1 MLGYIVVMQTELTQ
15 IWLERLEVLD
25 IAFQPILNINTGKIY
40 AVEALLR
47 NVEDAGFKSIFSLFD
62 KVYKEG
68 MLYPFDI
75 KLRELA
81 FKKFITIENYEK
93 IKLFY
98 NLDNR
103 LFEIQNYSH
112 GNTSRLLEKF
122 NILKDN
128 LCFEI
133 SERHEISQECDI
145 TTVLKHYQ
153 DEEFCIAIDDFGIGH
168 SGYKLLYETTP
179 EIIKIDRFFL
189 SNIEN
194 NLKKKLLVRNI
205 TNLAI
210 QFGIKVVAE
219 GVETREELLTCRDIG
234 CHFVQGYLVQRPT
247 INTKEIQYKYEHI
260 TDILKSDKR
269 AKEINNQTLSYI
281 DKAKAFDIK
290 TKTSDVV
297 KYLKDNPDISIIPI
311 VNSLDEPLGVLQEDE
326 LKHFLYSPYGMS
338 LLNNEFTEKTKLKN
352 LLTSCGTADLSSD
365 ISTIIELFSNNPESV
380 GILITKNSKYL
391 GFLSAR
397 AIITIMNEQNLVYA
411 REQNPLTK
419 LPGNIA
425 IERYLSNL
433 PDENCLLCY
442 FDLDNFKAYNDN
454 YGFRNGDRVIMLF
467 ADILR
472 QNLPVEFLKAHIG
485 GDDFFVAVEFRKKNQ
500 MRYIDDIKEVITKF
514 AEDVKAFYTKEDTDR
529 GYIIAKDREG
539 SIKSF
544 ELLSVSASVVIVKS
558 KIKRDV
564 EKINSVLSVQKKFAK
579 KDVGK
584 ICISTLI

>member
-1 MLGYIVVMQTELTQ
+1 MQTELTQ
-15 IWLERLEVLD
+15 IWLDRLEVLD

-68 MLYPFDI
+68 MLYLFDI
-75 KLRELA
+75 KLREIA
-81 FKKFITIENYEK
+81 FKKFITIESYEK

-103 LFEIQNYSH
+103 LFEIENYSH
-112 GNTSRLLEKF
+112 GNTKKLLEKF
-122 NILKDN
+122 NIPKDN

-133 SERHEISQECDI
+133 SERLEITQECDI
-145 TTVLKHYQ
+145 STVLKHYQ
-153 DEEFCIAIDDFGIGH
+153 DEGFCIAIDDFGVGH
-168 SGYKLLYETTP
+168 SGYKLLYESTP
-179 EIIKIDRFFL
+179 NVIKIDRFFL

-194 NLKKKLLVRNI
+194 NIKKKLLVRNI

-219 GVETREELLTCRDIG
+219 GVETKAELLTCRDIG

-247 INTKEIQYKYEHI
+247 LNTNEIEHKYEHI
-260 TDILKSDKR
+260 KEILQSDKR
-269 AKEINNQTLSYI
+269 AKEFNSQVLSYI
-281 DKAKAFDIK
+281 DKAKAFDVK

-297 KYLKDNPDISIIPI
+297 KYLKDNPDISIVPI
-311 VNSLDEPLGVLQEDE
+311 VNSLGETLGVLQEDE

-352 LLTSCGTADLSSD
+352 LLTPCSSADLSSD
-365 ISTIIELFSNNPESV
+365 IATIIELFSNNPESV

-397 AIITIMNEQNLVYA
+397 AIITIMNEQNIVYA

-425 IERYLSNL
+425 IERYLSHL
-433 PDENCLLCY
+433 PEENSLLCY

-467 ADILR
+467 ADMLR
-472 QNLPVEFLKAHIG
+472 QTLPAEFFKAHIG
-485 GDDFFVAVEFRKKNQ
+485 GDDFFVAVEFRKKDQ
-500 MRYIDDIKEVITKF
+500 TRYIEAIEEIIAKF
-514 AEDVKAFYTKEDTDR
+514 VENVKAFYKNEDVAA
-529 GYIIAKDREG
+529 GHISAKDREG
-539 SIKSF
+539 NIKEF
-544 ELLSVSASVVIVKS
+544 DLLSVSASVVIVKT
-558 KIKRDV
+558 KRKKNI
-564 EKINSVLSVQKKFAK
+564 EHINAILSDQKKSAK
-579 KDVGK
+579 KDVSK

>member
-1 MLGYIVVMQTELTQ
+1 MVCYIALMQTQLTQ
-15 IWLERLEVLD
+15 IWLDRLKVLD

-75 KLRELA
+75 ELREIA
-81 FKKFITIENYEK
+81 FRKFTTIESYEK

-112 GNTSRLLEKF
+112 GNTKKLLEKF
-122 NILKDN
+122 NIPKDN

-133 SERHEISQECDI
+133 SERHEITQECDI
-145 TTVLKHYQ
+145 STVLKHYQ
-153 DEEFCIAIDDFGIGH
+153 DEDFCIAIDDFGIGH
-168 SGYKLLYETTP
+168 SGYKLLYESTP
-179 EIIKIDRFFL
+179 EVIKIDRFFL

-194 NLKKKLLVRNI
+194 NIKKKLLVRNI

-219 GVETREELLTCRDIG
+219 GVETRAELLTCRDIG

-247 INTKEIQYKYEHI
+247 LNTKEIQYKYEHI
-260 TDILKSDKR
+260 KEILKSDKR
-269 AKEINNQTLSYI
+269 TKEINHQTLSYI

-290 TKTSDVV
+290 SKTSEVV
-297 KYLKDNPDISIIPI
+297 NYLKNNPDVSIIPI
-311 VNSLDEPLGVLQEDE
+311 VNSLGETLGVLQEEE
-326 LKHFLYSPYGMS
+326 LKHFLYSPYGMA

-352 LLTSCGTADLSSD
+352 LMTPCGSADLGSD

-397 AIITIMNEQNLVYA
+397 AIITIMNEQNIVYA

-425 IERYLSNL
+425 IERYLAHLS
-433 PDENCLLCY
+433 DENSLLCY

-472 QNLPVEFLKAHIG
+472 QNLLAEFFKAHIG
-485 GDDFFVAVEFRKKNQ
+485 GDDFFVAVEFRKKDQ
-500 MRYIDDIKEVITKF
+500 MKYIEDIKEIIAKF
-514 AEDVKAFYTKEDTDR
+514 AEDVKAFYTKEDIDR
-529 GYIIAKDREG
+529 GHIIAKDRDGNTKE
-539 SIKSF
+539 F
-544 ELLSVSASVVIVKS
+544 DLLSVSASVVVVKA
-558 KIKRDV
+558 KTKKDT
-564 EKINSVLSVQKKFAK
+564 EDINAILSLQKKCAK
-579 KDVGK
+579 KELGK
-584 ICISTLI
+584 ICISTII